1 MSTLEV
7 GTIAPISGSNDVT
20 LGGSSKNIKFAS
32 GTTVDFSTN
41 TPTTTL
47 SSTMKNTPAF
57 HAFLSSAQTGV
68 SDGVLTKCQFNS
80 EKFDTDNCY
89 DNSSNYRF
97 TPNVA
102 GKYYVYSMISANSLS
117 ASNISLYLIQ
127 IRKNGSFITQ
137 GIVDYRNN
145 ANAYVAGQYSALV
158 VDMNGT
164 SDYLEAFAHIDSANN
179 QALQFQGS
187 EQETYFGAYRIVG
200 A

>member
-7 GTIAPISGSNDVT
+7 NKITPSTGTDIT
-20 LGGSSKNIKFAS
+20 LGDS
-32 GTTVDFSTN
+32 GDTFTIPSGVTITN
-41 TPTTTL
+41 NGTQTGFGGT
-47 SSTMKNTPAF
+47 NTPAF
-57 HAFLSSAQTGV
+57 HAFLSSAQTGI
-68 SDGVLTKCQFNS
+68 SDGAFTKCQFNS

-89 DNSSNYRF
+89 DNSTNYRF

-117 ASNISLYLIQ
+117 ASNISLYLMQ
-127 IRKNGSFITQ
+127 IRKNGSAITQ

-145 ANAYVAGQYSALV
+145 ANAYVAGQYSALI

-179 QALQFQGS
+179 HALQFQGS
-187 EQETYFGAYRIVG
+187 EQETYFGAYRIIE
-200 A
+200 